1 MLPGHGQ
8 PGGKE
13 IYAQDREYLSA
24 ARRLVAEATSEEQ
37 LKAAL
42 IQRFSDYWGE
52 IMLDIQNMYLFPPHT
67 RSLAFTNAAYFG
79 HDVDE
84 LPPCLMADRR
94 DESTRMRDLVSR
106 CPRGPRSGADVACE
120 VLAGEGGAGGD

>member
-52 IMLDIQNMYLFPPHT
+52 IMLDIQNMYLFP
-67 RSLAFTNAAYFG
+67 AAHKKPG
-79 HDVDE
+79 IHKRCI
-84 LPPCLMADRR
+84 LRPRR
-94 DESTRMRDLVSR
+94 RRA
-106 CPRGPRSGADVACE
+106 PA
-120 VLAGEGGAGGD
+120 VLDG